1 MKRLEQKQVA
11 ALLLDFSALSK
22 KQQDAFLDGLN
33 RYLFVSPGQ
42 RRQLRVHWQA
52 SRERDGSPLIP

>member
-1 MKRLEQKQVA
+1 VKQLEQKQVA

-33 RYLFVSPGQ
+33 RYLFVSPGLRQ
-42 RRQLRVHWQA
+42 QLRLRWRE
-52 SRERDGSPLIP
+52 SREQDRPSAVT